1 MTCFELTTETPEEMI
16 TLLRGLNLEGTKNE
30 PVYKVQK
37 PTILRPEDVQTEE
50 GLGEAPEKATPETDE
65 SPVDELIVICR
76 DCAYFLRKQCGSF
89 KSTTLQASERIK
101 NTELAIAALIKAADV
116 MEIMSKNLQ
125 KTTEGC
131 VDTAVELVNCIHSKR
146 GR

>member
-1 MTCFELTTETPEEMI
+1 MICFELTTETPEEMI
-16 TLLRGLNLEGTKNE
+16 TLLRGLNLEGTKDE

-50 GLGEAPEKATPETDE
+50 GLGEAPKKAAPETDE
-65 SPVDELIVICR
+65 SPVDELIIICR
-76 DCAYFLRKQCGSF
+76 GCADFLRNQYGSF
-89 KSTTLQASERIK
+89 RRTTLQESERIK
-101 NTELAIAALIKAADV
+101 NTELTIAALIKAADV